1 MKRKHI
7 SPTQHRFAVE
17 RMNDI
22 CWQAFLQQQKDLPPR
37 RHVVKSKAEFV
48 RLIARQY
55 RRRKKERED
64 GVTLLS
70 P

>member
-22 CWQAFLQQQKDLPPR
+22 CWQAFLQQQKDLAPR

-48 RLIARQY
+48 RLLCGA
-55 RRRKKERED
+55 KEDEE
-64 GVTLLS
+64 
-70 P
+70 